1 MTIKILPIKQNVQH
15 KGFSITEV
23 IIATLIF
30 SFVVGGSISAI
41 SALKKPAYASKG
53 DVTAAYLAKQILEE
67 LRSDVRADNWNAGGL
82 NPDGG
87 PGGDG
92 IYNNLNAVVIDGI
105 TYTPSYQV
113 ENDTLTGAR
122 KVTLT
127 IDW

>member
-1 MTIKILPIKQNVQH
+1 MFCIKQNLL
-15 KGFSITEV
+15 KEGFSITEV
-23 IIATLIF
+23 IIATVIF
-30 SFVVGGSISAI
+30 SMVVAGSITAV
-41 SALKKPAYASKG
+41 SALRKPAYASKE

-67 LRSDVRADNWNAGGL
+67 LRCDVHAGTWNTGGL
-82 NPDGG
+82 NPNGG

-92 IYNNLNAVVIDGI
+92 LYNNLNAVVIDGI